1 MLTRIVLLLLCITL
15 VPVGSLGASSK
26 YQHLSRKGGFFYYS
40 PIVTVAQHKKPL
52 MMMPRASL
60 AQNTQQKPRTIN
72 CYKPREWQ
80 ASCGF
85 VVPHSYAFEQK
96 EYKAL
101 LPSSVMGYRSPKKV
115 HQWLKFQDWALD
127 VSMGYAYM
135 TQYVRL
141 QNPRINPEISAPIS
155 QFGNN
160 MIRHINDDNKAAYV
174 KALAKHAILV
184 MFTRHGAK
192 GTRYYCPECQA
203 MAPILIDLSKKTGIP
218 LREASLDGKHFQG
231 ISDYHTAPETIMP
244 AEILKVKV
252 VPTTFIYL
260 KPSAQGGARWIRISI
275 GLEAEDT
282 LRNRIAR
289 FVAAF
294 RQSIIDGAREAQK
307 ARETRENG
315 QSVANVKPQQDPNA
329 PDFTH
334 MHSFYFATH
343 GTASEVAK

>member
-1 MLTRIVLLLLCITL
+1 MLTRLILPLLCAAFL
-15 VPVGSLGASSK
+15 PLGSVMAEGA
-26 YQHLSRKGGFFYYS
+26 YQHLSNKGGFFYYS
-40 PIVTVAQHKKPL
+40 PIKKPQKARPL
-52 MMMPRASL
+52 KPLVVMPRVAS
-60 AQNTQQKPRTIN
+60 AKDTKQKPHAIN
-72 CYKPREWQ
+72 CYDPQQWKS
-80 ASCGF
+80 SCGF
-85 VVPHSYAFEQK
+85 VTPQSYAFEQK

-101 LPSSVMGYRSPKKV
+101 LPSSVMGYRSPQKV
-115 HQWLKFQDWALD
+115 HEWLKFQDWALD

-160 MIRHINDDNKAAYV
+160 MIRHINDDNRAAYV
-174 KALAKHAILV
+174 KALADHAILV
-184 MFTRHGAK
+184 MFTRHGDK
-192 GTRYYCPECQA
+192 GTRYYCPQCQA

-218 LREASLDGKHFQG
+218 LREASLDGKHFDG
-231 ISDYHTAPETIMP
+231 IADYHTAPETIIP
-244 AEILKVKV
+244 AQILRVAV

-260 KPSAQGGARWIRISI
+260 KPSPRGAARWIRVSI

-282 LRNRIAR
+282 IRNRIAR

-307 ARETRENG
+307 AR
-315 QSVANVKPQQDPNA
+315 QVKAKGGHALPKQDTNA

-334 MHSFYFATH
+334 MHPFYFATH
-343 GTASEVAK
+343 GTASEVQK